1 MIRVLIVDDKE
12 ENLYYLHALLSGH
25 GFAVDSARDGAEAL
39 VKARQVLP
47 DLVVS
52 DLLMPEMDGFTLLRH
67 WKFDGRLRTIPFV
80 VYTATYSEAEDERL
94 ALNFGADAF
103 ILKPAEPEDFLRRI
117 RDVLA
122 SGARVPPAVPGK
134 PTLLKLYSEVLIRKL
149 EEKTLRLEKTNREL
163 QQDLAERRHAEAEVK
178 HCGDQ
183 IQLQRLRVF
192 KATMKT
198 AHDIINSLLSGFQL
212 VRLQAEGQLPEKML
226 KSVDQM
232 IEEASLKLDTLG
244 NLETVTENEMGIGP
258 SDGSSE

>member
-1 MIRVLIVDDKE
+1 MSRVLIVDDNE

-25 GFAVDSARDGAEAL
+25 GFVVDSARHGAEAL
-39 VKARQVLP
+39 AKARQVPP

-67 WKFDGRLRTIPFV
+67 WKIDGRLRTIPFV

-117 RDVLA
+117 REVQA
-122 SGARVPPAVPGK
+122 SGARVPPAVPSK
-134 PTLLKLYSEVLIRKL
+134 PTLFKLYSEVLIRKL

-163 QQDLAERRHAEAEVK
+163 QRDIAERGRAEAEIK
-178 HCGDQ
+178 HLADQ
-183 IQLQRLRVF
+183 IQRQRLRVF

-198 AHDIINSLLSGFQL
+198 VQDVVNSLFNGFQL
-212 VRLQAEGQLPEKML
+212 VRLQAKGQLPVEMQKF
-226 KSVDQM
+226 VEQM
-232 IEEASLKLDTLG
+232 IEEASLKLDRLG
-244 NLETVTENEMGIGP
+244 NLETVTENEMAIGP
-258 SDGSSE
+258 GDGS

>member
-1 MIRVLIVDDKE
+1 MTRVLIVDDKE

-25 GFAVDSARDGAEAL
+25 GFVVDSARHGAEAL
-39 VKARQVLP
+39 VKAREVPP
-47 DLVVS
+47 DLIVS

-103 ILKPAEPEDFLRRI
+103 ILKPAEPEEFLRRI
-117 RDVLA
+117 REVQA
-122 SGARVPPAVPGK
+122 SGARVPPEVPSK

-163 QQDLAERRHAEAEVK
+163 QRDVTERRHAESEIK
-178 HCGDQ
+178 HLGDQ
-183 IQLQRLRVF
+183 IQLQKLRVF
-192 KATMKT
+192 ATMKT
-198 AHDIINSLLSGFQL
+198 AHDIVNSLLSGFQL
-212 VRLQAEGQLPEKML
+212 VRLQAEGQLPVEILKM
-226 KSVDQM
+226 VDKM

-244 NLETVTENEMGIGP
+244 NLETVTENEMAIGP
-258 SDGSSE
+258 GDGS

>member
-1 MIRVLIVDDKE
+1 MKMKLMIVDDHE

-25 GFAVDSARDGAEAL
+25 GFVVDSARDGAEAL
-39 VKARQVLP
+39 AKARQVPP

-67 WKFDGRLRTIPFV
+67 WKIDGRLRTIPFV

-117 RDVLA
+117 REA
-122 SGARVPPAVPGK
+122 HANEARVPPAVPSK

-149 EEKTLRLEKTNREL
+149 EEKSLRLEETNREL
-163 QQDLAERRHAEAEVK
+163 NRDIAERRCAEAE
-178 HCGDQ
+178 
-183 IQLQRLRVF
+183 I

-198 AHDIINSLLSGFQL
+198 VYDIAKSLLSGFEL
-212 VRLQAEGQLPEKML
+212 VRLKAQGQLPEEML
-226 KSVDQM
+226 KLVDQM
-232 IEEASLKLDTLG
+232 IEQASLKLDTLG
-244 NLETVTENEMGIGP
+244 KLETVAENGMAIGP
-258 SDGSSE
+258 RSQNGLVTRN

>member
-1 MIRVLIVDDKE
+1 MTRVLIVDDNE

-25 GFAVDSARDGAEAL
+25 GFVVDSAHHGAEAL
-39 VKARQVLP
+39 VKARRVPP

-117 RDVLA
+117 REVQA
-122 SGARVPPAVPGK
+122 GGARVPPVVPSK

-149 EEKTLRLEKTNREL
+149 EEKSLRLQETNREL
-163 QQDLAERRHAEAEVK
+163 QRDIAERRRAEAEIK
-178 HCGDQ
+178 
-183 IQLQRLRVF
+183 
-192 KATMKT
+192 KT
-198 AHDIINSLLSGFQL
+198 VHDIVNSLSSGFQL
-212 VRLQAEGQLPEKML
+212 VRLQARSQLPEDML
-226 KSVDQM
+226 RLVDQM
-232 IEEASLKLDTLG
+232 IEEASSRLAA
-244 NLETVTENEMGIGP
+244 LEGRR
-258 SDGSSE
+258 